1 MRPLWRDIYRVIGS
15 YLDAPYAMDA
25 DAPFTPDDYRPWAEF
40 EKGNFQAANQDG
52 SMLAAIDYMLSHPE
66 FSLSEFL
73 GVQNG
78 VFDEQ
83 QLRRTLEIAREVAF
97 PDAPPVPVPE
107 ALTLDPS
114 GLLDRTPE
122 RVF

>member
-1 MRPLWRDIYRVIGS
+1 MRPLWRDVIRSLRS
-15 YLDAPYAMDA
+15 YIDAPYDMDA
-25 DAPFTPDDYRPWAEF
+25 DVPVEPEGYRRWAVFEAPNFRRANAE
-40 EKGNFQAANQDG
+40 GVL
-52 SMLAAIDYMLSHPE
+52 LATIDYILTHPD
-66 FSLSEFL
+66 FSLTAFL
-73 GVQNG
+73 DVEAGAFTEAQW
-78 VFDEQ
+78 
-83 QLRRTLEIAREVAF
+83 RRTLEIAREVAF

>member
-1 MRPLWRDIYRVIGS
+1 
-15 YLDAPYAMDA
+15 
-25 DAPFTPDDYRPWAEF
+25 
-40 EKGNFQAANQDG
+40 
-52 SMLAAIDYMLSHPE
+52 MLSHPE